1 MPATLA
7 WLDHSEAE
15 QRRAREIIK
24 FFMQPESR
32 DELGIG
38 GIRDALS
45 NTLFPGT
52 SMLLTRARYLLFI
65 PWLYREGARRG
76 HLGPKLTQWVEG
88 NERQLIGALRK
99 GGDLEGLIGRFAG
112 AAVRDLPSGI
122 YWNTLRRFGI
132 LRREVTPGQVVGLPQ
147 HTHQADDATEFLG
160 HSNAVWAP
168 TLPPPPDGFFDFELC
183 DFALTRDEATWLAEQ
198 VVNAVPGTL
207 LQFLVA
213 RRSRIADTSAYAW
226 EDPDADAVTGRV
238 RDALDEAR
246 RFALAMHGA
255 ALLYNVLLAERAE
268 ELDLSRHDSRREE
281 FVAELDEWR
290 REFDDSDIGDWDLNG
305 LWALVA
311 AQGNP
316 AAAVTRS
323 FVTDW
328 VGLARGRP
336 GARLANDDD
345 ARELIRRRE
354 HQHKRGQARLSN
366 DRLMRQWGGAS
377 GSWRLSFRWRVVAR
391 LLNDMADGRE
401 NGLAGA

>member
-1 MPATLA
+1 MPAVLA
-7 WLDHSEAE
+7 WLDHSAAE
-15 QRRAREIIK
+15 QQRAREIIR
-24 FFMQPESR
+24 FFSQPESR
-32 DELGIG
+32 DELGLG

-76 HLGPKLTQWVEG
+76 HVGPKLTQWVEW
-88 NERQLIGALRK
+88 NERQLIGALRN
-99 GGDLEGLIGRFAG
+99 GGDHEGLIGRYVG

-147 HTHQADDATEFLG
+147 NTRQVDDATEFLG

-168 TLPPPPDGFFDFELC
+168 TLPPPPADFFDLERC
-183 DFALTRDEATWLAEQ
+183 DFALTRDEATWLAERI
-198 VVNAVPGTL
+198 VDAVPGTL

-213 RRSRIADTSAYAW
+213 RQSRIADSSAHAW
-226 EDPDADAVTGRV
+226 DDPDADAARGRV

-246 RFALAMHGA
+246 HFALTMHGA
-255 ALLYNVLLAERAE
+255 ALLYNILLAERAE
-268 ELDLSRHDSRREE
+268 KLGLSKFDGRRDE
-281 FVAELDEWR
+281 FAAQLDEWR
-290 REFDDSDIGDWDLNG
+290 REVATSDVGGWDLNG

-311 AQGNP
+311 ARGNS
-316 AAAVTRS
+316 ASALTRS
-323 FVTDW
+323 FVSDW
-328 VGLARGRP
+328 VGLARGKP
-336 GARLANDDD
+336 GAGLADDAD
-345 ARELIRRRE
+345 ARELIWRRE

-377 GSWRLSFRWRVVAR
+377 GSWRLTFRWRVVAR

-401 NGLAGA
+401 RSRARA